1 MNCEILRIMKYKIIK
16 NKIIKNKKQ
25 SKYTLDCFFVKNCAQ
40 FFTLNYAFI
49 AFNFFAKL
57 DFFLAA
63 VFFTITPLLQ
73 A

>member
-1 MNCEILRIMKYKIIK
+1 MNCEILRTMKY
-16 NKIIKNKKQ
+16 KIIKNKKQ

-40 FFTLNYAFI
+40 FFTCNYALT

-63 VFFTITPLLQ
+63 VFLTITPLAQ

>member
-1 MNCEILRIMKYKIIK
+1 MNCEILRTMKY
-16 NKIIKNKKQ
+16 KIIKNKKQ